1 MAKKYAD
8 LTAIQRLVTKMK
20 DYVAGITYSY
30 YIDETT
36 GNLVAVN
43 TAGATTP
50 DITMDES
57 TGEIKITA

>member
-8 LTAIQRLVTKMK
+8 LTAVQRLVTKMK
-20 DYVAGITYSY
+20 EYVAGITYSY

-36 GNLVAVN
+36 GNLNAVN

-50 DITMDES
+50 SMGLNAS
-57 TGEIKITA
+57 TGDLYITT

>member
-1 MAKKYAD
+1 M
-8 LTAIQRLVTKMK
+8 TKMK

-30 YIDETT
+30 YIDETN

>member
-30 YIDETT
+30 YIDETN

-57 TGEIKITA
+57 TGNISIKA